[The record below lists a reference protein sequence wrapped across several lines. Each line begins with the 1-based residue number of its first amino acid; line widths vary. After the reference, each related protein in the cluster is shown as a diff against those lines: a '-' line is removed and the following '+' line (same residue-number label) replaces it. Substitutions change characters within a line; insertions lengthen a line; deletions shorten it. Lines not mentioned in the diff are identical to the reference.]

1 VKSSPFRVALG
12 ALIAVGVMA
21 ASGCSNEV
29 LPGPQPREPDFTV
42 TVSKGSPTPT
52 YTWSVG
58 NAASVRVQPTDAFT
72 APAWIIVT
80 ENANGPVNNIASP
93 VTHGVT
99 PSGAQVDVA
108 NELELEFGKSYQVT
122 VARADG
128 TAGFVEFLC
137 CN

>member
-1 VKSSPFRVALG
+1 MRSSPLRVALG
-12 ALIAVGVMA
+12 ALIAMSVVA
-21 ASGCSNEV
+21 VTGCSNES

-42 TVSKGSPTPT
+42 TVSTGSTTPT
-52 YTWSVG
+52 YTWGAG
-58 NAASVRVQPTDAFT
+58 NAASVRVQRTDAFT
-72 APAWIIVT
+72 EPAWIVVT

-108 NELELEFGKSYQVT
+108 NELELELSVRYQVT

-128 TAGFVEFLC
+128 SAGFVEFLC